1 MVLIASVP
9 GNPASTSKIFRR
21 QSLPDGVQ
29 IQRDARQTPV
39 EEEEKSKDETVDSIF
54 AILHSFM
61 TRAPE
66 KGTTVEAVNEDAE
79 TNSSTFEELADD
91 STDDDILD
99 FVLEQDFDEIE
110 PSEFDIIKKITRETH
125 DFGRFNN
132 RINQRQCHGPIL

>member
-39 EEEEKSKDETVDSIF
+39 EEEKSKDETVDSIF

-66 KGTTVEAVNEDAE
+66 KGTTEEAVNEDAE

-91 STDDDILD
+91 SSDDEILD
-99 FVLEQDFDEIE
+99 FFW
-110 PSEFDIIKKITRETH
+110 SKI
-125 DFGRFNN
+125 
-132 RINQRQCHGPIL
+132 LMK